1 MRGIWLHFFLALPVL
16 LDKYKDEPTNQMPT
30 NTNTLTPR
38 TDALM
43 ENGGIAINILE
54 HARTLE
60 VEVEELNSRII
71 AIKGTQSSLIAA
83 INSAINEHK
92 GSGAS
97 VYLDGIM
104 ENLFSK

>member
-1 MRGIWLHFFLALPVL
+1 M
-16 LDKYKDEPTNQMPT
+16 K
-30 NTNTLTPR
+30 
-38 TDALM
+38 
-43 ENGGIAINILE
+43 GGCIATNILE
-54 HARTLE
+54 HARELERE
-60 VEVEELNSRII
+60 VETLNQRMV
-71 AIKGTQSSLIAA
+71 AIKHPQASLIAA